1 MMQKHADKTTRSR
14 YSVRFVPL
22 GGILG
27 VTKNMY
33 VYEIYEDRALKDILI
48 VDCGIGFPQDK
59 ALGVDFVIPDISYL
73 LDKTDK
79 IRAILLTHA
88 HEDHITALPFHYEK
102 LGRPPMYTS
111 LLTAGAFEKDK
122 IMFCFA

>member
-1 MMQKHADKTTRSR
+1 MDSTRIARSPQVD
-14 YSVRFVPL
+14 SVNLTQTSSEYKLRFVSL

-33 VYEIYEDRALKDILI
+33 LYELYKGDQLQDIVI

-73 LDKTDK
+73 KDKLSK
-79 IRAILLTHA
+79 VRAILLNHG
-88 HEDHITALPFHYEK
+88 HEDHI
-102 LGRPPMYTS
+102 
-111 LLTAGAFEKDK
+111 
-122 IMFCFA
+122 